1 MTPLGLV
8 VNPDARRV
16 RRRYLGDSPFWRDCL
31 PDSRI
36 RVTRTLSDLDR
47 AVVEFREEGVSVLA
61 SLGGD
66 GTLHRLVEAL
76 LRHYD
81 EPNAPLI
88 LALAGG
94 TMNGLARSLG
104 SGGRPERVLR
114 VAVAALNSGEALP
127 VRMQYLLQI
136 TNATAGRT
144 HHGFGFAAGLAF
156 RAFQEYYRRPEPG
169 VVDAVRASL
178 LPLRAVFG
186 SGSLA
191 DGPRLEVTGGRAPW
205 LPEPVHTVV
214 ASVTDNP
221 FLWFRP
227 FGAPLGDAA
236 AFHLAATAMR
246 PRELAPRL
254 WSIFRGRC
262 RHPRL
267 RMGQVREASV
277 RGETGFVIDGDLY
290 RAEGVVE
297 LALAIGPR
305 IRFLSSRE
313 PATDSGGRLRGI
325 LRDLRS
331 ALG

>member
-144 HHGFGFAAGLAF
+144 HHGFGFAAGIAF

-290 RAEGVVE
+290 RAEGVLE